1 MSVQCLV
8 VTGYTT
14 KNLDLRIT
22 EFDSLAGAEDAG
34 DVVFNGEK
42 KNKKK
47 FLLMIKSEV
56 GFQLTQNFVCL
67 GTCSHWL

>member
-34 DVVFNGEK
+34 DG
-42 KNKKK
+42 
-47 FLLMIKSEV
+47 LI
-56 GFQLTQNFVCL
+56 
-67 GTCSHWL
+67 